1 MEKGKLYICG
11 TPIGN
16 LSDVSQRLLD
26 VLQEVDII
34 ACEDTRHSRK
44 LLNYFSIEKKLLSY
58 HEHNEQQRSRE
69 IIEKINSGENIALL
83 SDAGMPVISDPGQ
96 ILVKEAVQESIE
108 VIPIPG
114 PSAFL
119 AALVVS
125 GLDISSFVFRSFIP
139 RSGNDRR
146 EFLEEMALENK
157 TTVFYESP
165 YRLKNTLKDLKE
177 FSKEMAARKTVIVR
191 EITKL
196 HEEKYYGTAAELY
209 QRLNNQEIKGEIV
222 VVIEGRTEIKEES
235 EGWEELSILEHIELL
250 MQSGITKKQAVKK
263 VAKLRDLPK
272 SEVYKVG
279 TAITVDKDNHN

>member
-139 RSGNDRR
+139 RSGNNRR

-279 TAITVDKDNHN
+279 TAISVDKDNHN

>member
-1 MEKGKLYICG
+1 MEKGILYICG

-26 VLQEVDII
+26 ILEKVDMI
-34 ACEDTRHSRK
+34 ACEDTRRSRK
-44 LLNYFSIEKKLLSY
+44 LLNHFSIEKKLISY
-58 HEHNEQQRSRE
+58 HEHNEKQRSRE
-69 IIEKINSGENIALL
+69 LIGKLKQGKSVALL

-96 ILVKEAVQESIE
+96 ILVKEAAAAGIE
-108 VIPIPG
+108 LIPIPG

-139 RSGNDRR
+139 RSGDQRR
-146 EFLEEMALENK
+146 EFLEELALENK

-177 FSKEMAARKTVIVR
+177 FSEEMAARQTVIAR
-191 EITKL
+191 EITKV

-209 QRLNNQEIKGEIV
+209 QRLKDQDIKGEIV
-222 VVIEGRTEIKEES
+222 IVIEGRTEIKEES
-235 EGWEELSILEHIELL
+235 EGWEDLSILEHIKLL
-250 MQSGITKKQAVKK
+250 MESGITKKQAVKK
-263 VAKLRDLPK
+263 VAELRELPK

-279 TAITVDKDNHN
+279 TAISVNKEEHD

>member
-16 LSDVSQRLLD
+16 LSDVSQRLLEI
-26 VLQEVDII
+26 LQKVDLI

-44 LLNYFSIEKKLLSY
+44 LLNHFSITKKLISY
-58 HEHNEQQRSRE
+58 HEHNEQKRSRE
-69 IIEKINSGENIALL
+69 IIEKLKSGKNIALL

-96 ILVKEAVQESIE
+96 ILVKEAVKEKIE
-108 VIPIPG
+108 LIPIPG

-139 RSGNDRR
+139 RSGEERSD
-146 EFLEEMALENK
+146 FLEELALENK

-177 FSKEMAARKTVIVR
+177 FSQEMASRQTVIVR

-196 HEEKYYGTAAELY
+196 HEEKYYGRAAELY
-209 QRLNNQEIKGEIV
+209 QRLEDKEIKGEIV
-222 VVIEGRTEIKEES
+222 VVIEGRTEIREES
-235 EGWEELSILEHIELL
+235 EGWEEYSILEHIKLL
-250 MQSGITKKQAVKK
+250 MESGISKKQAVKK
-263 VAKLRDLPK
+263 VAELRNLPK

-279 TAITVDKDNHN
+279 TAISVDKDSYN